1 MHKIVIERR
10 DNFAVKYMTKY
21 IINGGTVL
29 RGDVRI
35 SGAKNAVLPVLSA
48 TLINKGI
55 TKIANC
61 PDISDVRITADIL
74 KDLGCKVKFTK
85 KKEGNI
91 IEVDATSAYK
101 TTIGSEK
108 AKLCRSS
115 ITFLGAIT
123 ARLKEAEVAFP
134 GGCTIGDRPI
144 DIHES
149 LFLQMGIETTRNNS
163 AIKTKLFRTDCIAE
177 NAKHIYLKSPSVG
190 ATENAL
196 MAAAGLT
203 ESVTI
208 YGAAT
213 EPEIVCLGNYLQ
225 KLGVKIQGLGT
236 GCIKVRGLREYKNEI
251 VNFEIIPDRIESATY
266 LIAAAGIGDNIKI
279 HGCETSH
286 CAEVI
291 NIIKQMGV
299 NLKEHKY
306 TQGDKQNTILEISG
320 GAVKNRLKSP
330 GIVIADAYPAFPTDA
345 QSLILPLLSVC
356 KGETFVIDKIFPK
369 RFKAAD
375 ELTKMGADILNTNFG
390 IHIRGRKH
398 LKGSIVESHDLRGG
412 AAMIIAGLL
421 AKGQTIIYDK
431 EYIKR
436 GYDGISA
443 KLRALGADISETQNL
458 S

>member
-1 MHKIVIERR
+1 
-10 DNFAVKYMTKY
+10 MTKY
-21 IINGGTVL
+21 IINGGNVL
-29 RGDVRI
+29 HGDVRV

-55 TKIANC
+55 TRITNC
-61 PDISDVRITADIL
+61 PDISDVRITVGIL
-74 KDLGCKVKFTK
+74 KDLGCKVNFIK

-91 IEVDATSAYK
+91 VEVDATEVK
-101 TTIGSEK
+101 ETTVGSEK
-108 AKLCRSS
+108 ARLCRSS

-134 GGCTIGDRPI
+134 GGCIIGDRPI

-149 LFLQMGIETTRNNS
+149 LLREMGIETFRSDS
-163 AIKTKLFRTDCIAE
+163 AIKTKLYRTDCNTE
-177 NAKHIYLKSPSVG
+177 NEKHVYLKFPSVG

-203 ESVTI
+203 GSVTI

-213 EPEIVCLGNYLQ
+213 EPEIVCLGNYLS

-236 GCIKVRGLREYKNEI
+236 GCIKVRGLKEYKQEVI
-251 VNFEIIPDRIESATY
+251 SFDIIPDRIEAATF
-266 LIAAAGIGDNIKI
+266 LILASGIGDTIKI
-279 HGCETSH
+279 HGIETSH
-286 CAEVI
+286 CKEILNVL
-291 NIIKQMGV
+291 KQMGCDI
-299 NLKEHKY
+299 KEHRY
-306 TQGDKQNTILEISG
+306 TQNEKSFTVLEISDSS
-320 GAVKNRLKSP
+320 VKKKLISP
-330 GIVIADAYPAFPTDA
+330 GIIIADAFPAFPTDA
-345 QSLILPLLSVC
+345 QSLILPLLSVS

-375 ELTKMGADILNTNFG
+375 ELLKMGANITHTNFG
-390 IHIRGRKH
+390 IHIQGIKH
-398 LKGSIVESHDLRGG
+398 LEGNIVNSHDLRGG

-421 AKGQTIIYDK
+421 AKGQTIVYDK

-443 KLRALGADISETQNL
+443 KLRALGADITETQNL

>member
-1 MHKIVIERR
+1 
-10 DNFAVKYMTKY
+10 MTKY
-21 IINGGTVL
+21 IINGGNIL

-55 TKIANC
+55 TRITNC

-85 KKEGNI
+85 KKDGNV
-91 IEVDATSAYK
+91 IEVDATNAFK
-101 TTIGSEK
+101 TTIGTEK
-108 AKLCRSS
+108 ACLCRSS

-134 GGCTIGDRPI
+134 GGCTIGDRPV

-149 LFLQMGIETTRNNS
+149 LLIQMGIETTRNDS
-163 AIKTKLFRTDCIAE
+163 AIKTKLYRTDCNAE
-177 NAKHIYLKSPSVG
+177 NNKHVYLKFPSVG

-236 GCIKVRGLREYKNEI
+236 GCIKVLGLKEYKKDI
-251 VNFEIIPDRIESATY
+251 VNFEIIPDRIEAATY
-266 LIAAAGIGDNIKI
+266 LIAAAGIGDNVKI
-279 HGCETSH
+279 HGCETAH
-286 CAEVI
+286 CSEVI
-291 NIIKQMGV
+291 NVLKQMGV
-299 NLKEHKY
+299 CFKEHKY
-306 TQGDKQNTILEISG
+306 AQSEKQITILEISG
-320 GAVKNRLKSP
+320 KTAKKKLNSP
-330 GIVIADAYPAFPTDA
+330 GIIIADAYPAFPTDA
-345 QSLILPLLSVC
+345 QSLILPLLSVS
-356 KGETFVIDKIFPK
+356 KGDTFVIDKIFPK

-375 ELTKMGADILNTNFG
+375 ELTKMGADITPTDFG
-390 IHIRGRKH
+390 IHIRGKKS
-398 LKGSIVESHDLRGG
+398 LNASFVDSHDLRGG
-412 AAMIIAGLL
+412 AAMIIAGLI
-421 AKGQTIIYDK
+421 ATGQTIVYDK

-436 GYDGISA
+436 GYDGISS
-443 KLRALGADISETQNL
+443 KLRALGADITETQNL

>member
-1 MHKIVIERR
+1 
-10 DNFAVKYMTKY
+10 MTKY
-21 IINGGTVL
+21 IINGGNVL
-29 RGDVRI
+29 HGDVRV
-35 SGAKNAVLPVLSA
+35 SGAKNAILPVLSA

-55 TKIANC
+55 TRITNC
-61 PDISDVRITADIL
+61 PDISDVRITAGIL
-74 KDLGCKVKFTK
+74 KDLGCKVNLIK

-91 IEVDATSAYK
+91 IEVDATNIEK

-108 AKLCRSS
+108 ARLCRSS

-123 ARLKEAEVAFP
+123 ARSKEAEVAFP
-134 GGCTIGDRPI
+134 GGCIIGDRPI

-149 LFLQMGIETTRNNS
+149 LLREMGIETTRNDS
-163 AIKTKLFRTDCIAE
+163 AIKTKLYRTDCNVE
-177 NAKHIYLKSPSVG
+177 NDKHVYLKFPSVG

-203 ESVTI
+203 ESVTV

-236 GCIKVRGLREYKNEI
+236 GCIKIRGLKEYKKDI
-251 VNFEIIPDRIESATY
+251 VTFKIIPDRIEAATF
-266 LIAAAGIGDNIKI
+266 LISAAGIGDNIKI

-286 CAEVI
+286 CLEVI
-291 NIIKQMGV
+291 NVLKRMGTRI
-299 NLKEHKY
+299 KEHKY
-306 TQGDKQNTILEISG
+306 TQDGEAINFLEISETS
-320 GAVKNRLKSP
+320 VTKRLNSP
-330 GIVIADAYPAFPTDA
+330 GIIIADAYPAFPTDA
-345 QSLILPLLSVC
+345 QSLILPLLSVS

-375 ELTKMGADILNTNFG
+375 ELSKMNADITNTDFG

-398 LKGSIVESHDLRGG
+398 LTGNKVQSHDLRGG
-412 AAMIIAGLL
+412 AAMVIAGLL
-421 AKGQTIIYDK
+421 AKGQTIVYDK

-436 GYDGISA
+436 GYDGISE
-443 KLRALGADISETQNL
+443 KLRALGADITESQNL